1 MSSVQPE
8 PPVRRG
14 SAPATL
20 RSGGWHRG
28 FAVRLSLWYAL
39 VFLASSSILFGV
51 LYWFVSSTLES
62 REQLLLQR
70 KLDEYSSAYHQRGE
84 RGLRD
89 AVSRDSVSPE
99 QVSLFVRLISSRND
113 VTFAR
118 VPDGWIGSRRIQVPL
133 PDGRGMLQGK
143 QNFIRLPSDTER
155 DLAIASRSLLDGS
168 ILQVGRTTDNRQVLL
183 EPLRRTFL
191 LLGSL
196 VVLISFVGGA
206 VFAHRATKPI
216 RQIVDTAQ
224 SILSTG
230 LLDARVPPPGR
241 NDDLAELVGLFNTV
255 LDRNQAL
262 IRAMR
267 ESLDNAAHDLRTP
280 LTRLRGT
287 AELALQPDAPR
298 EQAREALADCVEE
311 SERVL
316 SILNTLMDV
325 TEAEAGMLRL
335 NRQRVD
341 LCQLVREVAE
351 VYEFV
356 AEDKKIQV
364 RVELPAEC
372 PADLDVPRARQVLAN
387 LLDNALKYTPTGG
400 SVRLTAETRPDGA
413 LLRVRDNGVGISPED
428 LDRIWTRLYRGDKS
442 RSERGLGL
450 GLSLVKAVVEAH
462 GGKVAV
468 HSAPGE
474 GSEFTAF
481 FPSLTPRA
489 PKSES

>member
-1 MSSVQPE
+1 MSSVQPDI
-8 PPVRRG
+8 PVPRG
-14 SAPATL
+14 SAPAL
-20 RSGGWHRG
+20 SGAWHRA

-51 LYWFVSSTLES
+51 LYWFVTSTLES

-70 KLDEYSSAYHQRGE
+70 KLDEYSSAYQQRGE

-89 AVSRDSVSPE
+89 AVALDSVSPE
-99 QVSLFVRLISSRND
+99 QVSLFVRLVSSRND

-118 VPDGWIGSRRIQVPL
+118 VPDGWIGSRWFQVPL
-133 PDGRGMLQGK
+133 PDGRRMLQGK
-143 QNFIRLPSDTER
+143 QDFIRIPSDTKR
-155 DLAIASRSLLDGS
+155 DLAIAFRSLADGS

-191 LLGSL
+191 LLGSM

-216 RQIVDTAQ
+216 RQIVDTAH
-224 SILSTG
+224 SILATG
-230 LLDARVPPPGR
+230 SLDARVPPPGR

-287 AELALQPDAPR
+287 AELALQPEAPR
-298 EQAREALADCVEE
+298 DQAREALADCVEE

-325 TEAEAGMLRL
+325 TEAEAGMMRL
-335 NRQRVD
+335 NRQPTD
-341 LCQLVREVAE
+341 LCRLVREVAE

-372 PADLDVPRARQVLAN
+372 PAEIDIPRARQVLAN
-387 LLDNALKYTPTGG
+387 LLDNALKYTPAGG

-413 LLRVRDNGVGISPED
+413 LVRVRDNGVGIGPED
-428 LDRIWTRLYRGDKS
+428 LDRIWTRLYRADKS
-442 RSERGLGL
+442 RSQRGLGL

-462 GGKVAV
+462 GGRVAV

-474 GSEFTAF
+474 GSEFTVF
-481 FPSLTPRA
+481 FPSHPSA
-489 PKSES
+489 G

>member
-1 MSSVQPE
+1 
-8 PPVRRG
+8 
-14 SAPATL
+14 
-20 RSGGWHRG
+20 
-28 FAVRLSLWYAL
+28 
-39 VFLASSSILFGV
+39 
-51 LYWFVSSTLES
+51 
-62 REQLLLQR
+62 
-70 KLDEYSSAYHQRGE
+70 
-84 RGLRD
+84 
-89 AVSRDSVSPE
+89 
-99 QVSLFVRLISSRND
+99 
-113 VTFAR
+113 
-118 VPDGWIGSRRIQVPL
+118 
-133 PDGRGMLQGK
+133 
-143 QNFIRLPSDTER
+143 
-155 DLAIASRSLLDGS
+155 
-168 ILQVGRTTDNRQVLL
+168 
-183 EPLRRTFL
+183 
-191 LLGSL
+191 
-196 VVLISFVGGA
+196 
-206 VFAHRATKPI
+206 
-216 RQIVDTAQ
+216 VDTAQ
-224 SILSTG
+224 SILATG

-241 NDDLAELVGLFNTV
+241 DDDLAELVGLFNTV

-298 EQAREALADCVEE
+298 DQAREALADCVEE

-325 TEAEAGMLRL
+325 TEAEAGMMRL
-335 NRQRVD
+335 NRQRTD

-356 AEDKKIQV
+356 AEDKRIQV

-372 PADLDVPRARQVLAN
+372 PADIDLPRARQVLAN
-387 LLDNALKYTPTGG
+387 LLDNALKYTPAGG

-413 LLRVRDNGVGISPED
+413 LLRVRDNGVGIGPED
-428 LDRIWTRLYRGDKS
+428 IDRIWTRLYRGDKS

-474 GSEFTAF
+474 GSEFTVF
-481 FPSLTPRA
+481 FPSLPMA
-489 PKSES
+489 G